1 MKKILFEQLGNSITV
16 VILTLA
22 MIQSINNSIIKED
35 DFSIIFG
42 SVWGIFVVWMIIFGI
57 IRYIYS
63 RKDKGY
69 DRKKGELSFQD
80 EREKM
85 IGKKSTKIT
94 YGVVIATLLIFLI
107 FFFFFSS
114 FILDIKLLK
123 VVTISLFGINII
135 IAYMTYL
142 ISWLILDYKY

>member
-1 MKKILFEQLGNSITV
+1 MKKILLEQLGNSITV

-35 DFSIIFG
+35 DFSIVFG
-42 SVWGIFVVWMIIFGI
+42 SIWAVFVVWMIIFGV

-69 DRKKGELSFQD
+69 NRKRGELSFQD

-94 YGVVIATLLIFLI
+94 YIVIITILLMFLI

-123 VVTISLFGINII
+123 IVTISLLGISVV